1 MTGIVDQRAHERITS
16 LEDIVKA
23 HIDNHKTLE
32 DGLRENTEL
41 TRTISENTSELVTL
55 IKGIKGFRGFVL
67 WLAPFVAGVATI
79 AAAITAAYYWLKS

>member
-1 MTGIVDQRAHERITS
+1 METRRAHERITS
-16 LEDIVKA
+16 LEEVVKA

-32 DGLRENTEL
+32 ENLKENTEL

-67 WLAPFVAGVATI
+67 WLAPMI
-79 AAAITAAYYWLKS
+79 AAITTIGAAIVATWYWLTKS